1 MAFIMPLHYFHYPN
15 DPDVKH
21 QLNDAARKEFN
32 SGRQVEFNG
41 KKYITYGLLMAEI
54 ATYQIYLDSK
64 SK

>member
-1 MAFIMPLHYFHYPN
+1 MAFIIPLHYFEFPN
-15 DPDVKH
+15 DPNVKR

-41 KKYITYGLLMAEI
+41 KKYITYGLLMAEM
-54 ATYQIYLDSK
+54 AVYQIYLDGK